1 MNLSNPLLLLIFC
14 LFYFG
19 ITFILMS
26 YLVSRRIKKNPL
38 VLPQNDTPYG
48 IVGKYFKLVI
58 ILLFTYV
65 VMINIT
71 PSISIYY
78 PDFSLMKSNTMV
90 FIGFSVMFI
99 SLTLTIVS
107 QITMSNSWR
116 IGIDE
121 KNKTELKRNGIF
133 KLSRNPIFGGMIV
146 SQIGFYLF
154 HSTFLNLIIL
164 VITYL
169 LIFQQVMG
177 QEQLDTLNYI

>member
-116 IGIDE
+116 IGIDLD
-121 KNKTELKRNGIF
+121 KILHV
-133 KLSRNPIFGGMIV
+133 PITDI
-146 SQIGFYLF
+146 
-154 HSTFLNLIIL
+154 
-164 VITYL
+164 
-169 LIFQQVMG
+169 
-177 QEQLDTLNYI
+177 EQLKFDINLAYFCSVNDLKGTFVN